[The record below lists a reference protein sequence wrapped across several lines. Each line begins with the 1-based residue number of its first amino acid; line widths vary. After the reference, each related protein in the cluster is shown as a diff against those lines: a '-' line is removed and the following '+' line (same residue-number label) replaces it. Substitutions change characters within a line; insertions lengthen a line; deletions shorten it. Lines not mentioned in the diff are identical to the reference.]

1 MEKWKGY
8 MLVTVV
14 GATTL
19 LAGCGSN
26 SADNAN
32 TNAAANSSNSGA
44 SDTNAQAADA
54 TNANSQEKIELRV
67 SSGAAV
73 EEATAEQAAI
83 NAFMAKNPNI
93 EVKYEPIPG
102 DDATQKL
109 LSSVAAG
116 NAPDVFLIDSVLLPQ
131 FIDNNALLDLA
142 PFTKTDSEFNKD
154 TWFENVYNIGVR
166 GDKLYEFP
174 RGFTPMV
181 VYYNKDVFDK
191 AGVPYPKDNW
201 TWQDFLDTAK
211 KLTKDEDGD
220 GKTDIYGMS
229 ADPYFYKSIPFVWQN
244 GADVLDKDGT
254 TADGYL
260 NSPATVE
267 AWQMYTDMVKNG
279 ISPTPSV
286 KKALGDLWF
295 QSGKV
300 GMQIS
305 GHWTLLGINDTAKSG
320 KFDLSKL
327 GVVGLP
333 RNKERVSVMY
343 EAGWGVAASTKHQE
357 AAYKLAKFMSESIEG
372 QKGRVESGLELSA
385 VKSVQ
390 EEYAKD
396 KPIEQAFINEVQYA
410 RQPWGSIHPKWAEI
424 ETQIDKALEQVV
436 VNGITV
442 KQAMDDAVK
451 KVDAIIEDE

>member
-8 MLVTVV
+8 MLASVV

-26 SADNAN
+26 NAENAN
-32 TNAAANSSNSGA
+32 TSSTDSNAAT
-44 SDTNAQAADA
+44 TNANA
-54 TNANSQEKIELRV
+54 TNADSQEKFELRV

-73 EEATAEQAAI
+73 EEAKAEQAAI
-83 NAFMAKNPNI
+83 DAFMKKNPNI
-93 EVKYEPIPG
+93 TVKYEPIPG

-109 LSSVAAG
+109 LSSIAAG

-142 PFTKTDSEFNKD
+142 PFTQTDTEFNKD
-154 TWFENVYNIGVR
+154 VWFENVYNIGVR

-191 AGVPYPKDNW
+191 AGVAYPKDNW

-244 GADVLDKDGT
+244 GSDVLDKDGT

-267 AWQMYTDMVKNG
+267 AWQMYTDLVKQQV
-279 ISPTPSV
+279 SPTPSV
-286 KKALGDLWF
+286 KKAFGDLWF

-300 GMQIS
+300 AMQVS
-305 GHWTLLGINDTAKSG
+305 GHWTLLGINDTVESG
-320 KFDLSKL
+320 KFDISKL

-343 EAGWGVAASTKHQE
+343 EAGWGVASSTKHQE
-357 AAYKLAKFMSESIEG
+357 AAYKLAKFMSESVEG

-396 KPIEQAFINEVQYA
+396 KPIEQVFVDEVQYA

-436 VNGITV
+436 VNGISV
-442 KQAMDDAVK
+442 KEAMDSAVPK
-451 KVDAIIEDE
+451 IDAIIKDE